1 MELASPKTPKT
12 TTKNI
17 SEMFSEGILEN
28 FLQKRAPKTAKLRKI
43 EKSKLQKKT
52 VH

>member
-28 FLQKRAPKTAKLRKI
+28 FFAKNSPKNSKI
-43 EKSKLQKKT
+43 EKIENSKLQKT